1 MDSQEVA
8 IDANLVIAVLR
19 DRVGAL
25 EWENILLQ
33 ARLRQAEAQ
42 LAEVVGSRS
51 ESASN

>member
-1 MDSQEVA
+1 MDSQEIA
-8 IDANLVIAVLR
+8 IDANTVILVLR
-19 DRVGAL
+19 DRVNAL
-25 EWENILLQ
+25 EWESILLQ